1 MDDELSVQNR
11 YYVNHSTLVTE
22 EFFRAVVDGYHNPT
36 TPEVTRQKFDEYGIR
51 PHSYWYS
58 LPDLEPSG
66 VMTYYIVDQRVDDVL
81 YKHHIILENFNS
93 KIPDRK
99 AAIQKLNQ
107 QKFQHYQTK
116 WGSEAAEMKQN
127 LTILKDTLTLCIDA
141 YKAFTRGNI
150 SKAAR
155 LLKVSSASI
164 ASPYLFY
171 QFGIKPLFYLIGD
184 IFIDLQKDIVKRSQH
199 LHSAR
204 SRVWT
209 ESSYAKDFHLW
220 GPDQKRV
227 HVRVSSTRQDIIGFN
242 SDSIREPVDVVDLS
256 SLINYLNP
264 VRIAWE
270 LVPYSFIVDYFIG
283 VSDFLGSYNQDYVV
297 KEIYNSE
304 FAGRRVGSSFCTV
317 IFQDEGQTVQPVLS
331 DLPERT
337 YFVRTPTSRPP
348 ISELKFNIDFNTSQL
363 LAMVAVL
370 LQKIASSKL
379 IK

>member
-1 MDDELSVQNR
+1 MEDELSVVNQ

-22 EFFRAVVDGYHNPT
+22 EFFRSVVDGYHNPT
-36 TPEVTRQKFDEYGIR
+36 TPKVSYQKFDKYGIR
-51 PHSYWYS
+51 PHSFWYS

-66 VMTYYIVDQRVDDVL
+66 VMSYYIIDQRVGDVI
-81 YKHHIILENFNS
+81 YKHHIIHENFNS

-99 AAIQKLNQ
+99 AAINKLNQ

-127 LTILKDTLTLCIDA
+127 LTILKDMLTLCIDA

-155 LLKVSSASI
+155 LLKVSSATI

-171 QFGIKPLFYLIGD
+171 QFGIKPIFYLIGD
-184 IFIDLQKDIVKRSQH
+184 IFIDLQKDIVKQSLH

-209 ESSYAKDFHLW
+209 ESSYAKDYHLW
-220 GPDQKRV
+220 GPDQKRI
-227 HVRVSSTRQDIIGFN
+227 HVRISSTRQDIIGFN
-242 SDSIREPVDVVDLS
+242 SDSLREPVDIVDLS
-256 SLINYLNP
+256 SVINYLNP

-270 LVPYSFIVDYFIG
+270 LVPYSFIVDYFVG
-283 VSDFLGSYNQDYVV
+283 VSDFLGSYNQDYIV

-304 FAGRRVGSSFCTV
+304 FAGRRVGSSYCTV
-317 IFQDEGQTVQPVLS
+317 ISQDDGQSVQPVLS

-337 YFVRTPTSRPP
+337 YFTRTPTSHPP
-348 ISELKFNIDFNTSQL
+348 ISELRFNIDLNTSQL
-363 LAMVAVL
+363 LATVAVL